1 MIIINLKGGLG
12 NQMFQYALGYVL
24 AKKKIVIY
32 FAILGSKSFIKK
44 THHQEMFQEK
54 LI

>member
-1 MIIINLKGGLG
+1 MIIINLKGGLEIKCF
-12 NQMFQYALGYVL
+12 NMPWAMFWP
-24 AKKKIVIY
+24 KKKLYLLCDIR
-32 FAILGSKSFIKK
+32 LQEFIKK